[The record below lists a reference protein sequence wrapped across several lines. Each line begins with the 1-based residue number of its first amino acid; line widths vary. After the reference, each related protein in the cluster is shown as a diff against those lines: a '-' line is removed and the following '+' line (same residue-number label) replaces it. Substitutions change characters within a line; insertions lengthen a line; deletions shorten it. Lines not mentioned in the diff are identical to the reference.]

1 MVGCIENTVASAA
14 CCLPDEFVL
23 CPCNYQPH
31 MYCHWPIEKLAIRG
45 QELQLLLVG
54 RRSSLPYH
62 VKLIEREMAG

>member
-31 MYCHWPIEKLAIRG
+31 VLSLAHRKAG
-45 QELQLLLVG
+45 HQRARAPTATCG
-54 RRSSLPYH
+54 REVESSIPC
-62 VKLIEREMAG
+62 